1 MADIRIVNTETL
13 SEKKYP
19 LKQVTFERP
28 DLKGEIIQKKNEIYF
43 RPDAV
48 AILLVNESRGTML
61 FTKQFRI
68 ATYLNGNKTGYLLE
82 ACAGL
87 IDEGETPEQTA
98 VREADE
104 ETGYAI
110 QNLVKAG
117 QAYTSVGA
125 LTEIVHLFTA
135 TYSEE
140 SKHGEGG
147 GAEGEGEDIELVEMT
162 FDDAYSKLK
171 QGEFID
177 AKTILLLQHYFLNNP
192 R

>member
-1 MADIRIVNTETL
+1 MADINILNTATL
-13 SEKKYP
+13 SDKRYP

-48 AILLVNESRGTML
+48 AVLMIDASRETIL

-68 ATYLNGNKTGYLLE
+68 ATYLNGNPTGYVME

-98 VREADE
+98 VREVDE

-110 QNLVKAG
+110 QNLIKVG
-117 QAYTSVGA
+117 QVYTSVGA
-125 LTEIVHLFTA
+125 LPEIVHLFTA
-135 TYSEE
+135 TYS
-140 SKHGEGG
+140 SANQHGEGG
-147 GAEGEGEDIELVEMT
+147 GKEGEGEDIELVELT
-162 FDDAYSKLK
+162 FDDAYKKLK
-171 QGEFID
+171 HGEFID
-177 AKTILLLQHYFLNNP
+177 SKTVLLLQHYFLNNP